1 MPIEC
6 ARALKTFE
14 QGLIQVKYDSGYH
27 FWAQEFFNFSVLTKI
42 VGDENFNF
50 PRVNPLSAHPRK
62 WSNTLILFEC
72 LTILWGSRLK
82 G

>member
-1 MPIEC
+1 MT
-6 ARALKTFE
+6 AVTTF
-14 QGLIQVKYDSGYH
+14 GRKNLRLNFD
-27 FWAQEFFNFSVLTKI
+27 FFNFSVLTKI

-50 PRVNPLSAHPRK
+50 SRVNPLSAHPRK

-72 LTILWGSRLK
+72 LTILWGWRLK